1 MTALPPP
8 HGGKLTELLVSP
20 AEAARYRTASKDF
33 PSWDLTAR
41 QLSDLELL
49 LTGAFSPLTGFMN
62 QADYASVLQHGR
74 LVTYRDELMSVAPG
88 VLPPATLAG
97 PFASAL
103 PCTARQA
110 EPAPDSI
117 RGRRERPNGLLWPI
131 PVTLDVTEKF
141 AEGLSAGQHIALRD
155 AEGVLLAV
163 MQITDIWKPD
173 KSLEATQLYGT
184 QDSNHPGVHFL
195 LNQTHPVY
203 LGGRVFGIELP
214 AHYDF
219 IDLRLTPREVRE
231 AFTRAGWRKT
241 VAVHTQQ
248 PMHRAQIEA
257 ATLAA
262 GMAEANLFIH
272 PIAGPSKPGDGGHY
286 TRMRCYEQT
295 LRYYPEATALLALLP
310 LSLRHAGSRETL
322 LFAIIR
328 KNFGCSHILMLDSP
342 ERAEYSDQPLSGDQ
356 EELGIEIVPAHNM
369 LYVEERAEYLPGDQ
383 VTPTQRVLA
392 LSNAELTRR
401 LAEDLEIPQW
411 FSYPEIVAELR
422 RIHLPKYRQGVTLFF
437 TGLSGSGKSTIAR
450 ALLAKLMELG
460 NRSVTLLDGDVVR
473 KHLSSELGFS
483 REHRNLN
490 ILRIGFVASEITKHG
505 GIAICAPIAPYE
517 ATRRQVR
524 EMVTACGGFIEVYVS
539 TPLEICESRDRNGLY
554 AKARAGLIKE
564 FTGISDPYEVPHD
577 AEVVIDTQDY
587 SPLEAAQLVLNK
599 LSIEGYL
606 R

>member
-1 MTALPPP
+1 MTALPSP

-20 AEAARYRTASKDF
+20 AEAAQYRVASKDF

-49 LTGAFSPLTGFMN
+49 LTGAFSPLTGFIN

-74 LVTYRDELMSVAPG
+74 LA
-88 VLPPATLAG
+88 
-97 PFASAL
+97 
-103 PCTARQA
+103 
-110 EPAPDSI
+110 
-117 RGRRERPNGLLWPI
+117 NGLLWPI
-131 PVTLDVTEKF
+131 PITLDVTEKF
-141 AEGLSAGQHIALRD
+141 AEGISAGRHIALRD
-155 AEGVLLAV
+155 PEGVLLAV
-163 MQITDIWKPD
+163 MQVTDIWKPD
-173 KSLEATQLYGT
+173 KSLEAMQLYGP

-195 LNQTHPVY
+195 FNQVHPVY

-219 IDLRLTPREVRE
+219 IHLRLTPREVRE

-257 ATLAA
+257 AALAA
-262 GMAEANLFIH
+262 RMAEANLFIH

-286 TRMRCYEQT
+286 TRIRCYEQA
-295 LRYYPEATALLALLP
+295 LRYYPEGSALLSLLP
-310 LSLRHAGSRETL
+310 LSLRHAGPREVL

-328 KNFGCSHILMLDSP
+328 KNFGCSHILMVDSP
-342 ERAEYSDQPLSGDQ
+342 ENLAEYSDQPLSTHQVAPGILPPATLVHPCTSQ
-356 EELGIEIVPAHNM
+356 ELGIEILPAHNM
-369 LYVEERAEYLPGDQ
+369 LYVEERAEYLPSDQ
-383 VTPTQRVLA
+383 VKPTQRVHA
-392 LSNAELTRR
+392 LSNTELTRR

-473 KHLSSELGFS
+473 KNLSSELGFS
-483 REHRNLN
+483 REHRDLN

-517 ATRRQVR
+517 ATRKQVR
-524 EMVTACGGFIEVYVS
+524 EMMTACGGFIEVYVS
-539 TPLEICESRDRNGLY
+539 TPLEVCESRDRKGLY

-564 FTGISDPYEVPHD
+564 FTGISDPYEIPQD
-577 AEVVIDTQDY
+577 AELVIDTQDY
-587 SPLEAAQLVLNK
+587 SPLEAAQVVLNK
-599 LSIEGYL
+599 LALEGYL

>member
-1 MTALPPP
+1 MTALPSP

-20 AEAARYRTASKDF
+20 AEAAQYRAASKDF
-33 PSWDLTAR
+33 PSWDLTAP

-49 LTGAFSPLTGFMN
+49 LTGAFSPLIGFMN

-74 LVTYRDELMSVAPG
+74 LA
-88 VLPPATLAG
+88 
-97 PFASAL
+97 
-103 PCTARQA
+103 
-110 EPAPDSI
+110 
-117 RGRRERPNGLLWPI
+117 NGLLWPI
-131 PVTLDVTEKF
+131 PIMLDVTEKF
-141 AEGLSAGQHIALRD
+141 AEGLSAGQPIALRD
-155 AEGVLLAV
+155 PEGVLLAV
-163 MQITDIWKPD
+163 MQVTDIWRPD
-173 KSLEATQLYGT
+173 KSLEATQIHGSR
-184 QDSNHPGVHFL
+184 DNSHPGVHFL
-195 LNQTHPVY
+195 LHQVHPVY

-219 IDLRLTPREVRE
+219 IHLRLTPREVRE

-257 ATLAA
+257 AAFAA
-262 GMAEANLFIH
+262 RMAEANLFIH
-272 PIAGPSKPGDGGHY
+272 PVAGPSNPGDGGHY
-286 TRMRCYEQT
+286 TRIRCHEQA
-295 LRYYPEATALLALLP
+295 LRYYPEGSALLSLLP
-310 LSLRHAGSRETL
+310 LPLRHAGPREAL

-328 KNFGCSHILMLDSP
+328 KNFGCSHILMMDSAGGIT
-342 ERAEYSDQPLSGDQ
+342 EHSDQPLSTHQVAPGVLPLTYR
-356 EELGIEIVPAHNM
+356 EELMSREAGRRERPTTLVEPFAVALPCTSELGIEILPVHNM
-369 LYVEERAEYLPGDQ
+369 LYVEERAEYLPSDQ
-383 VTPTQRVLA
+383 VKPTQRVLA
-392 LSNAELTRR
+392 LSNTELTRR
-401 LAEDLEIPQW
+401 LAEDLEIPPW

-524 EMVTACGGFIEVYVS
+524 EMMSAYGGFIEIYVS
-539 TPLEICESRDRNGLY
+539 TPLEICERRDRKGLY

-564 FTGISDPYEVPHD
+564 FTGISDPYEIPQD
-577 AEVVIDTQDY
+577 AELVIDTQDY

-599 LSIEGYL
+599 LAMEGYL

>member
-1 MTALPPP
+1 L
-8 HGGKLTELLVSP
+8 
-20 AEAARYRTASKDF
+20 EAA
-33 PSWDLTAR
+33 
-41 QLSDLELL
+41 QI
-49 LTGAFSPLTGFMN
+49 
-62 QADYASVLQHGR
+62 HGS
-74 LVTYRDELMSVAPG
+74 RDNS
-88 VLPPATLAG
+88 
-97 PFASAL
+97 
-103 PCTARQA
+103 
-110 EPAPDSI
+110 
-117 RGRRERPNGLLWPI
+117 
-131 PVTLDVTEKF
+131 
-141 AEGLSAGQHIALRD
+141 
-155 AEGVLLAV
+155 
-163 MQITDIWKPD
+163 
-173 KSLEATQLYGT
+173 
-184 QDSNHPGVHFL
+184 HPGVHFL
-195 LNQTHPVY
+195 SQQVHPVY

-219 IDLRLTPREVRE
+219 IHLRLTPREVRE

-257 ATLAA
+257 AAFAA
-262 GMAEANLFIH
+262 RMAEANLFIH
-272 PIAGPSKPGDGGHY
+272 PIAGPSNPGDGGHY
-286 TRMRCYEQT
+286 TRIRCYEQA
-295 LRYYPEATALLALLP
+295 LRYYPEGSTLLSLLP
-310 LSLRHAGSRETL
+310 LPLRHAGPREAL

-328 KNFGCSHILMLDSP
+328 KNFGCSHILMMDS
-342 ERAEYSDQPLSGDQ
+342 AEGITEHSDQPLSTHQVAPGILPP
-356 EELGIEIVPAHNM
+356 ELGIEILPVHNM
-369 LYVEERAEYLPGDQ
+369 LYVEERAEYLPSDQ
-383 VTPTQRVLA
+383 VKPTQRVLA
-392 LSNAELTRR
+392 LSNTELTRR

-524 EMVTACGGFIEVYVS
+524 EMMAAYGGFIEVYVS
-539 TPLEICESRDRNGLY
+539 TPLEICESRDRKGLY

-564 FTGISDPYEVPHD
+564 FTGISDPYEIPQD
-577 AEVVIDTQDY
+577 AELVIDTQDY

-599 LSIEGYL
+599 LAMEGYL

>member
-1 MTALPPP
+1 MTALPSP
-8 HGGKLTELLVSP
+8 HGGKLTELLVSS
-20 AEAARYRTASKDF
+20 AEAAQYKAASKDF

-74 LVTYRDELMSVAPG
+74 LA
-88 VLPPATLAG
+88 
-97 PFASAL
+97 
-103 PCTARQA
+103 
-110 EPAPDSI
+110 
-117 RGRRERPNGLLWPI
+117 NGLLWPI
-131 PVTLDVTEKF
+131 PITLDVTEKF
-141 AEGLSAGQHIALRD
+141 SEGLSAGQHIALRD
-155 AEGVLLAV
+155 PEGVLLAV

-173 KSLEATQLYGT
+173 KSLEATQLYGS
-184 QDSNHPGVHFL
+184 QAGPEQGRRDSNHPGVHFL
-195 LNQTHPVY
+195 FNQVHPFY

-219 IDLRLTPREVRE
+219 IHLRLTPREVRE
-231 AFTRAGWRKT
+231 AFTRAGWRKI

-257 ATLAA
+257 AALAA
-262 GMAEANLFIH
+262 RMTGANLFIH
-272 PIAGPSKPGDGGHY
+272 PVAGPSKPGDGGHY
-286 TRMRCYEQT
+286 TRIRCYEQA
-295 LRYYPEATALLALLP
+295 LRYYPEGSTLLSLLP
-310 LSLRHAGSRETL
+310 LSLRHAGPREAL

-328 KNFGCSHILMLDSP
+328 KNFGCSHVLMVDSP
-342 ERAEYSDQPLSGDQ
+342 ENLAEHSDQPLSTHQ
-356 EELGIEIVPAHNM
+356 QELGIEILPVHNM
-369 LYVEERAEYLPGDQ
+369 LYVEDRAEYLPSDQ
-383 VTPTQRVLA
+383 VKPTQRIFA
-392 LSNAELTRR
+392 LSNTELTRR

-524 EMVTACGGFIEVYVS
+524 EMMTAYGGFIEIHVS
-539 TPLEICESRDRNGLY
+539 TPLEICESRDRKGLY

-564 FTGISDPYEVPHD
+564 FTGISDPYEIPQD
-577 AEVVIDTQDY
+577 AELVIDTRDY

-599 LSIEGYL
+599 LAMEGYL

>member
-1 MTALPPP
+1 MTALPSP
-8 HGGKLTELLVSP
+8 HGGKLTELLVSS
-20 AEAARYRTASKDF
+20 AEAAQYKAASKDF
-33 PSWDLTAR
+33 PSWDLTPR

-74 LVTYRDELMSVAPG
+74 LA
-88 VLPPATLAG
+88 
-97 PFASAL
+97 
-103 PCTARQA
+103 
-110 EPAPDSI
+110 
-117 RGRRERPNGLLWPI
+117 NGLLWPI
-131 PVTLDVTEKF
+131 PITLDVTEKF
-141 AEGLSAGQHIALRD
+141 AEGLSAGRHIALRD
-155 AEGVLLAV
+155 PEGVLLAV
-163 MQITDIWKPD
+163 MQITDIWRPD
-173 KSLEATQLYGT
+173 KSLEATQIYGS
-184 QDSNHPGVHFL
+184 QDNSHPGVHFL
-195 LNQTHPVY
+195 LNQVHPVY
-203 LGGRVFGIELP
+203 VGGRVFGIELP

-219 IDLRLTPREVRE
+219 IHLRLTPREVRE

-257 ATLAA
+257 AALAA
-262 GMAEANLFIH
+262 RMAEANLFIH

-286 TRMRCYEQT
+286 TRIRCYEQA
-295 LRYYPEATALLALLP
+295 LRYYPEGSALLSLLP
-310 LSLRHAGSRETL
+310 LSLRHAGQREAL

-328 KNFGCSHILMLDSP
+328 KNFGCSHILMVDSP
-342 ERAEYSDQPLSGDQ
+342 ESIAEHSDQPLSIYQ
-356 EELGIEIVPAHNM
+356 QELGIEILPVHNM

-383 VTPTQRVLA
+383 IKPTQRVHA

-422 RIHLPKYRQGVTLFF
+422 RIHLPKNRQGVTLFF

-473 KHLSSELGFS
+473 KNLSSELGFS

-524 EMVTACGGFIEVYVS
+524 EMMTAYGGFIEVYVS
-539 TPLEICESRDRNGLY
+539 TPLEICESRDRKGLY

-564 FTGISDPYEVPHD
+564 FTGISDPYEIPQD
-577 AEVVIDTQDY
+577 AELVIDTQDY

-599 LSIEGYL
+599 LAMEGYL